1 RGVTPALLFGN
12 DLNRNGV
19 LDPEEQQVGGDRNL
33 GWSAY
38 LTVYSREQNVDSQG
52 NPRIYLNDSDTNTLY
67 TNLSSVLSPA
77 LANYILIFRQYG
89 ANNPQGGAGGA
100 SGGASG
106 GAAGG
111 AGGAGA
117 AASTQNKTTTTTQ
130 TKTTTPGRNDGD
142 ADDKA
147 KTT

>member
-1 RGVTPALLFGN
+1 
-12 DLNRNGV
+12 GV

-38 LTVYSREQNVDSQG
+38 LTVYSREQNVDAQG

-67 TNLSSVLSPA
+67 TNLSGALSPA

-100 SGGASG
+100 GVASG
-106 GAAGG
+106 GATGG
-111 AGGAGA
+111 AGGMGA
-117 AASTQNKTTTTTQ
+117 ASCT
-130 TKTTTPGRNDGD
+130 
-142 ADDKA
+142 
-147 KTT
+147 